1 MGAVRSAALHFC
13 RHIMPAI
20 APAPG
25 DTATPHPD
33 AAHRGGRAF
42 VFGDNVDTDVL
53 APGLYMKGPVAELA
67 KHCLEALDPRFAA
80 EARPGD
86 IVVAGANF
94 GMGSSREQAAMAL
107 KALGIAAVV
116 AKSFARIYYRNAMN
130 LALPALVCPEAGSIA
145 AGDRLV
151 VRAAE
156 GVIEN
161 LTQRRRLPCEPIPPH
176 LLAMIA
182 DGGLLPHLAKKL
194 KAARA

>member
-1 MGAVRSAALHFC
+1 
-13 RHIMPAI
+13 MPTT
-20 APAPG
+20 APAAG
-25 DTATPHPD
+25 DIRPPHD
-33 AAHRGGRAF
+33 DTGLAGGRAW

-67 KHCLEALDPRFAA
+67 RHCLEALDPGFARA
-80 EARPGD
+80 ARPGD
-86 IVVAGANF
+86 VVAAGENF

-116 AKSFARIYYRNAMN
+116 ARSFARIFYRNALN
-130 LALPALVCPEAGSIA
+130 LALPALVCRDAGAIA
-145 AGDRLV
+145 AGDRLI

-156 GVIEN
+156 GRIEN
-161 LTQRRRLPCEPIPPH
+161 LTQQRTLACEPIPPH

-194 KAARA
+194 KAGRA

>member
-1 MGAVRSAALHFC
+1 
-13 RHIMPAI
+13 MPATS
-20 APAPG
+20 PARS
-25 DTATPHPD
+25 DMPHDD
-33 AAHRGGRAF
+33 AAQQGGRAF

-145 AGDRLV
+145 AGDRLA

-161 LTQRRRLPCEPIPPH
+161 LTQRRRLACEPIPPH